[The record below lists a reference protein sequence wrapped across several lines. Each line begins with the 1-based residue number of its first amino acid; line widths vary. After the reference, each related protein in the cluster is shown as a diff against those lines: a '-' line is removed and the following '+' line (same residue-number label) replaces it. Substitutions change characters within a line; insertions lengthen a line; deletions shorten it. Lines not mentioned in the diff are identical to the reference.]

1 MSEGEQVADLVIK
14 HGSVRL
20 LVAAALFFCLGY
32 GLWLAV
38 YRLYLSPIA
47 RFPGPKLAA
56 LTGWYEAY
64 FDLVEKGGGQFPFEI
79 RRMHEKYGPIV
90 RINPD
95 ELHVDDPEY
104 YDVLYSTNKAYDK
117 LKRFQHRFSIPEATF
132 STVKA
137 EEHKIR
143 RSALAPFF
151 SKAKVRSQAASVQA
165 LMNRISEK
173 LSREYAGENKPVNI
187 QDVWSSLS
195 ADAIMDIVFAKSMN
209 LYDYPDFRSPFT
221 TAVNSVAVYCHI
233 TLHFGF
239 LLSIINNLPDWLA
252 MRVFPPFIPVIQFR
266 WEMERQIADVLANRK
281 QGTKE
286 TGRKTVFSEM
296 VGSDLP
302 PHELRPKRLLQE
314 AQSLIGAGFE
324 TTAWSLTIGTFHIL
338 DNPSV
343 LSRLKAE
350 LKEAMPD
357 PQHILPLGE
366 LEKLPYLTAVSKEGK
381 HINSL
386 LTTGHL
392 PLTAH
397 RPLVLR
403 IAFGGVERL
412 PRIDRTGA
420 MTFEQWTIPPGTPV
434 SMDQYHMHTNERV
447 FPEPSLFRPE
457 RWLGDPKG
465 PDGIKPLTSYLTTFG
480 RGTRM
485 CLGLNLAHAE
495 IFIGLATLFRRHE
508 LELFETTRR
517 DVDFHTEYLK
527 AAPWPGSKGVRVVV
541 K

>member
-1 MSEGEQVADLVIK
+1 MAGGGKIQDLAIE
-14 HGSVRL
+14 HGSTRL
-20 LVAAALFFCLGY
+20 LVTAALVGWLGY
-32 GLWLAV
+32 GIWVAV

-47 RFPGPKLAA
+47 GFPGPKLAA

-79 RRMHEKYGPIV
+79 RRMHEEYGPIV

-117 LKRFQHRFSIPEATF
+117 LKRFQHRFSIPDATF

-151 SKAKVRSQAASVQA
+151 SKTKVRSQAVSVQA
-165 LMNRISEK
+165 LMDRISEK
-173 LSREYAGENKPVNI
+173 LSREYAGQNRPVNI
-187 QDVWSSLS
+187 QDVWSALS

-221 TAVNSVAVYCHI
+221 IAVNSVAIYCHI

-239 LLSIINNLPDWLA
+239 LLTIINNLPDWLA

-266 WEMERQIADVLANRK
+266 WEMEGQISDVLANR
-281 QGTKE
+281 QQEVKE
-286 TGRKTVFSEM
+286 SGRKTVFSEM
-296 VGSDLP
+296 VSSDLP
-302 PHELRPKRLLQE
+302 QHELHPKRLLQE

-350 LKEAMPD
+350 LNEAMPD
-357 PQHILPLGE
+357 PQYILPLGD
-366 LEKLPYLTAVSKEGK
+366 LEKLPYLTAVSKE
-381 HINSL
+381 
-386 LTTGHL
+386 
-392 PLTAH
+392 
-397 RPLVLR
+397 VLR

-412 PRIDRTGA
+412 PRIDRTNT
-420 MTFEQWTIPPGTPV
+420 MTYEQWTIPPGTPV

-447 FPEPSLFRPE
+447 FPDPNVFRPE
-457 RWLGDPKG
+457 RWLGDAKG
-465 PDGIKPLTSYLTTFG
+465 PDGVKPLANYLTTFG

>member
-1 MSEGEQVADLVIK
+1 MAGGGKIQDLAIE
-14 HGSVRL
+14 HGSTRL
-20 LVAAALFFCLGY
+20 LVTAALVGWLGY
-32 GLWLAV
+32 GIWVAV

-47 RFPGPKLAA
+47 GFPGPKLAA

-79 RRMHEKYGPIV
+79 RRMHEEYGPIV

-117 LKRFQHRFSIPEATF
+117 LKRFQHRFSIPDATF

-151 SKAKVRSQAASVQA
+151 SKTKVRSQAVSVQA
-165 LMNRISEK
+165 LMDRISEK
-173 LSREYAGENKPVNI
+173 LSREYAGQNRPVNI
-187 QDVWSSLS
+187 QDVWSALS

-221 TAVNSVAVYCHI
+221 IAVNSVAIYCHI

-239 LLSIINNLPDWLA
+239 LLTIINNLPDWLA

-266 WEMERQIADVLANRK
+266 WEMEGQISDVLANR
-281 QGTKE
+281 QQEVKE
-286 TGRKTVFSEM
+286 SGRKTVFSEM
-296 VGSDLP
+296 VSSDLP
-302 PHELRPKRLLQE
+302 QHELHPKRLLQE

-350 LKEAMPD
+350 LNEAMPD
-357 PQHILPLGE
+357 PQYILPLGD

-381 HINSL
+381 
-386 LTTGHL
+386 
-392 PLTAH
+392 
-397 RPLVLR
+397 
-403 IAFGGVERL
+403 
-412 PRIDRTGA
+412 
-420 MTFEQWTIPPGTPV
+420 
-434 SMDQYHMHTNERV
+434 
-447 FPEPSLFRPE
+447 
-457 RWLGDPKG
+457 
-465 PDGIKPLTSYLTTFG
+465 
-480 RGTRM
+480 
-485 CLGLNLAHAE
+485 
-495 IFIGLATLFRRHE
+495 
-508 LELFETTRR
+508 
-517 DVDFHTEYLK
+517 
-527 AAPWPGSKGVRVVV
+527 
-541 K
+541 

>member
-1 MSEGEQVADLVIK
+1 MVKGEQIIDLAIE
-14 HGSVRL
+14 HGSTRL
-20 LVAAALFFCLGY
+20 FVTAALICWLGY
-32 GLWLAV
+32 GIWLAI

-47 RFPGPKLAA
+47 CFPGPKLAA

-95 ELHVDDPEY
+95 ELHIDSPEY

-165 LMNRISEK
+165 LIDLISEK
-173 LSREYAGENKPVNI
+173 LSREYAGKNKPVNM
-187 QDVWSSLS
+187 QDIWSALS

-239 LLSIINNLPDWLA
+239 LLSIINNLPDCLA

-266 WEMERQIADVLANRK
+266 WEMERQIADVLASRK

-296 VGSDLP
+296 VASDLP
-302 PHELRPKRLLQE
+302 QHELRPERLLQE

-338 DNPSV
+338 DNPPV

-357 PQHILPLGE
+357 PQHILPLGD
-366 LEKLPYLTAVSKEGK
+366 LEKLPYLDAVSKE
-381 HINSL
+381 
-386 LTTGHL
+386 
-392 PLTAH
+392 
-397 RPLVLR
+397 VLR

-412 PRIDRTGA
+412 PRIDRTGT

-447 FPEPSLFRPE
+447 FPEPSVFRPE

-465 PDGIKPLTSYLTTFG
+465 PDGVKPLTSYLTTFG

-495 IFIGLATLFRRHE
+495 IFIGLATLFRRYE

-527 AAPWPGSKGVRVVV
+527 AAPWPGSKGTKAYTPLLTDLIIPSKHVTVPTVQ
-541 K
+541 